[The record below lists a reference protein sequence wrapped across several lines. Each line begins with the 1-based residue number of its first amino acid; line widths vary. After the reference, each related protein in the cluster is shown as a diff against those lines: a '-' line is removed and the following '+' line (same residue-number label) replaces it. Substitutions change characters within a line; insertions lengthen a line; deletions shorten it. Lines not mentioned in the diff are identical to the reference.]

1 MKTSKLLKKAEEL
14 LSAKKSKQRDR
25 IDSLKEILGQ
35 LKKRKR
41 KLREK
46 LKTEERPRN
55 LERIHKD
62 LAVIR
67 AQRKK
72 GLKAL
77 QDLR

>member
-1 MKTSKLLKKAEEL
+1 MKTSKLLKKTEEL

-46 LKTEERPRN
+46 LKTEKRTRN

-77 QDLR
+77 KDL